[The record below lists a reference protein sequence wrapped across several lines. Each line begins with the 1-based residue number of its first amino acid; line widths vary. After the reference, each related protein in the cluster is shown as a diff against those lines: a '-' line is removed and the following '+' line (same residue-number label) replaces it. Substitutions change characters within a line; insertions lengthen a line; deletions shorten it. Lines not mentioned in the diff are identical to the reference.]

1 MLLNASI
8 IFSKLNKRLKQLEME
23 NKRLESQIEETQ
35 SKNHDMSES
44 SDTSTQTNLKQ
55 ENASMIDLVQ
65 SKNQQIRD
73 LLKDLEVTLKRFFFQ
88 T

>member
-1 MLLNASI
+1 M
-8 IFSKLNKRLKQLEME
+8 ETE

-44 SDTSTQTNLKQ
+44 SDTSTQANLKQ

-73 LLKDLEVTLKRFFFQ
+73 LLKDLEVTLTNLKIK
-88 T
+88 

>member
-1 MLLNASI
+1 
-8 IFSKLNKRLKQLEME
+8 ME
-23 NKRLESQIEETQ
+23 NKRLEIQIEKTQ

-44 SDTSTQTNLKQ
+44 SDTSIQTNLKH

-73 LLKDLEVTLKRFFFQ
+73 LLKDLEVTLTLSKILKFLNL
-88 T
+88 

>member
-1 MLLNASI
+1 M
-8 IFSKLNKRLKQLEME
+8 ETE

-44 SDTSTQTNLKQ
+44 SDTSTQANLKQ
-55 ENASMIDLVQ
+55 ENASMIGLVQ

-73 LLKDLEVTLKRFFFQ
+73 LLKDLEVTLTNLKIK
-88 T
+88 

>member
-1 MLLNASI
+1 M
-8 IFSKLNKRLKQLEME
+8 FSKLNKRLKQLEME